1 MRETNEGDLAGDEV
15 PSEEVSGSSVASD
28 QSAHRS
34 EERVCCLLAA
44 GLLFASFGIDCVCV
58 MKRAKQR

>member
-34 EERVCCLLAA
+34 ASECCLLGRPACY
-44 GLLFASFGIDCVCV
+44 LLRHRLCVLSV
-58 MKRAKQR
+58 QNK